1 MRASTIIAFVII
13 AGGAAVLIFSHET
26 GMIGG
31 IRNDQFASVVAMVAI
46 LIWVGGAAFSG
57 RLSTDLRNFAIWAG
71 VAAILV
77 VGYTF
82 RDELR
87 PIWSRVSGELNPSSP
102 QVSGEDVVLRRG
114 ADGHFHARTR
124 INGVEIELLVDTGAS
139 RVSLSQADAQAAGI
153 DLSSLR
159 YTVPVQTANGEVFMA
174 GTRLNAVQIEPI
186 TVNDVPAFVAPPG
199 ALSGSVLGMSFL
211 GALSG
216 YSVRGDTLTLSP

>member
-1 MRASTIIAFVII
+1 MRASTIIALVIVV
-13 AGGAAVLIFSHET
+13 AGAAVLIFSHEA

-31 IRNDQFASVVAMVAI
+31 ISNDQFASIVAMVAI
-46 LIWVGGAAFSG
+46 LIWMGGGAFSG
-57 RLSTDLRNFAIWAG
+57 RLRTDMRNFMIWLG
-71 VAAILV
+71 VAAMLV

-87 PIWSRVSGELNPSSP
+87 PIWSRIAGELNPSRP
-102 QVSGEDVVLRRG
+102 QVSGEDVILRRS
-114 ADGHFHARTR
+114 ADGHFHARAR
-124 INGVEIELLVDTGAS
+124 VNGTEMELLVDTGAS

-153 DLSSLR
+153 DLSALR

-174 GTRLNAVQIEPI
+174 GTHLNAVMIDTI

-199 ALSGSVLGMSFL
+199 ALSGSVLGVSFL